1 MRDLN
6 AKSAAYHQAQGRT
19 WPLHQIPEIDP
30 DAAIPELHSFLQG
43 GGATKHDFS
52 IPYDLPWVPKEVKAA
67 YKELVARSD
76 ATLWHLLR
84 LTHPSKSNWAGI
96 VWIYQHGHH
105 AAEIGARCRQVG
117 DIRIPIAIAEL
128 LGAPRGHA
136 VREMLREWG
145 AIYRGDEVPSLAFH
159 VYEHLDLIEEALGL
173 RPRSGDRE
181 LVAER
186 AVKLLGELPK
196 VPEQFLKPLLDLAVG
211 SRKTLHKPARA
222 LLRNAVGIEAAIL
235 VRLADPKKEVRTA
248 AATWLSERGQA
259 SAVPALEKAL
269 KKEKSEE
276 GRAAMLTAVSRLGAD
291 ISGYLSEKVLKSEAL
306 KGLEKTPAKSLDW
319 FPFDSLPAL
328 KWRTGKKVDPTIVR
342 WWIMLADK
350 LKSPGGN
357 ALFDFYLD
365 RLRPEDA
372 GRLGLF
378 MLSTFVARDTLSPSE
393 ADARAHA
400 KAFAR

>member
-1 MRDLN
+1 MAASVAIKALVSQIDGLQTTGADNAHRETEAAGAPSAGRRGTVLRAIDGTDIVIPPMPPLPDDTPLPADALEPLRAAIPAYNAAVRDLN

-67 YKELVARSD
+67 YKGLVARSD

-84 LTHPSKSNWAGI
+84 HTHPSKSNWAGI

-117 DIRIPIAIAEL
+117 DIRIPIAIAER

-145 AIYRGDEVPSLAFH
+145 ATYRGDEVPSLAFH

-235 VRLADPKKEVRTA
+235 VRLADPKKEVRAA

-269 KKEKSEE
+269 KKE
-276 GRAAMLTAVSRLGAD
+276 
-291 ISGYLSEKVLKSEAL
+291 
-306 KGLEKTPAKSLDW
+306 
-319 FPFDSLPAL
+319 
-328 KWRTGKKVDPTIVR
+328 
-342 WWIMLADK
+342 
-350 LKSPGGN
+350 
-357 ALFDFYLD
+357 
-365 RLRPEDA
+365 
-372 GRLGLF
+372 
-378 MLSTFVARDTLSPSE
+378 
-393 ADARAHA
+393 
-400 KAFAR
+400 